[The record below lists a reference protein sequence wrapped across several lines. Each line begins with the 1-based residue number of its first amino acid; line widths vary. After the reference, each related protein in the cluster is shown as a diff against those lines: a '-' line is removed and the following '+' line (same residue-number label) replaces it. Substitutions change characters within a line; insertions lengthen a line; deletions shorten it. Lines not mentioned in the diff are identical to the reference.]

1 MAITKEVLDE
11 LLKDYRGPDD
21 LTGEE
26 GLLKQLT
33 KALVERAMGAELTEH
48 LGYEKHDPGEKPSGN
63 RRNGTSPKTV
73 RSDQGPITLD
83 VPRDREGSFEPKIVG
98 KHQRELPGFSD
109 KILSMYARGM
119 TTREIGEHLKE
130 IYGTEVS
137 PQFITS
143 VTDAVVES
151 LEGWRNRELEAVY
164 PIVFFDAI
172 VVKVRDNGHVVKKAI
187 YLALAITLEGKK
199 ELLGLWIDQSEGAKF
214 WLGIISELKNRGV
227 QDILIA
233 AVDGLS
239 GFPDAIRAVYPGT
252 EVQLCLVHV
261 VRSSLRFVPYKDRR
275 TVAAG
280 LRTIYSAPTEE
291 AALSALK
298 DFRGS

>member
-33 KALVERAMGAELTEH
+33 KALVEQAMGAELTQH
-48 LGYEKHDPGEKPSGN
+48 LGYEKHQAGEKPSEN
-63 RRNGTSPKTV
+63 RRNGRSLKTV
-73 RSDQGPITLD
+73 RSDQGPITID
-83 VPRDREGSFEPKIVG
+83 VPRDRDGTFEPKIVG

-119 TTREIGEHLKE
+119 TNREIAEHLKE

-151 LEGWRNRELEAVY
+151 LEEWRNRELESVY

-187 YLALAITLEGKK
+187 YLALAITLEGQKD
-199 ELLGLWIDQSEGAKF
+199 LLGLWIDQSEGAKF

-239 GFPDAIRAVYPGT
+239 GFPDAIRAVYPAT

-261 VRSSLRFVPYKDRR
+261 VRSSLRFVPYKDRHLL
-275 TVAAG
+275 AA
-280 LRTIYSAPTEE
+280 
-291 AALSALK
+291 
-298 DFRGS
+298 